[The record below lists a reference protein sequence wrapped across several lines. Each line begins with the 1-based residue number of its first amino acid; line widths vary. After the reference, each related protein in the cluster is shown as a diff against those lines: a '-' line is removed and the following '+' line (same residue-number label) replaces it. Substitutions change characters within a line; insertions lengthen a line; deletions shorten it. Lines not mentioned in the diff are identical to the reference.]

1 MLLVAFIEV
10 LLVLLCLV
18 FGLLV
23 CRGGVRSSPSP
34 GGGGGEVCW
43 YAGGGEVCWCAPE
56 CAKSKVVMIQIQKL

>member
-10 LLVLLCLV
+10 LLVLLVVLCLV

-23 CRGGVRSSPSP
+23 CRGG
-34 GGGGGEVCW
+34 G
-43 YAGGGEVCWCAPE
+43 GGGEVCWCAPE